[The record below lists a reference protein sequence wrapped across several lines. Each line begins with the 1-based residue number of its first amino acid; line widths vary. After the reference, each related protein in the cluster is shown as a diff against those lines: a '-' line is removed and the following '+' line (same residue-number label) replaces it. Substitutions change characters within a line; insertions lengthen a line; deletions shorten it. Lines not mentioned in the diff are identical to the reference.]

1 MAINSSSPPA
11 PGADAA
17 VPSET
22 AESVYWD
29 EVGTEWTHTRPDRL
43 WREYTDRLQIALL
56 DRWLEGP
63 VPRPGG
69 VQPSA
74 LKTDLFDEVAGRGI
88 VSHLSTKG
96 FRTTGIDISPV
107 VVAEALRRNPELH
120 AHVADV
126 RTLPFADAS
135 FDVVYS
141 GSTLD
146 HFASVA
152 DIAEAMQE
160 LVRVLRPA
168 GRLVLTL
175 DNPANP
181 LVWLRN
187 GPLLN
192 LLRGWG
198 IVPYCVG
205 ATLGPKRLANLVRE
219 SGLEVLQTE
228 AILHCPRV
236 LAVWRARRLEGQNTA
251 AQEQFLASL
260 ARWEWLKQWPSRFV
274 TGHFTAILAMKQGP
288 AACPIVLSSFH
299 ATPAMSMSG
308 SERF

>member
-1 MAINSSSPPA
+1 MANDFSSSPA

-22 AESVYWD
+22 AEAESAYWD
-29 EVGTEWTHTRPDRL
+29 GVGTEWTHTRPDRL

-63 VPRPGG
+63 VPHPGG
-69 VQPSA
+69 VQPTA

-96 FRTTGIDISPV
+96 FRTSGIDISPV

-120 AHVADV
+120 AQVADV
-126 RTLPFADAS
+126 RTLPFTDAS

-146 HFASVA
+146 HFATVA
-152 DIAEAMQE
+152 DIAQAMQE
-160 LVRVLRPA
+160 IVRVLRPA
-168 GRLVLTL
+168 GRLLLTL
-175 DNPANP
+175 DNPLNP

-187 GPLLN
+187 GPLLK

-198 IVPYCVG
+198 IVPYAVG

-236 LAVWRARRLEGQNTA
+236 LAVWRARRLEGRNTA
-251 AQEQFLASL
+251 AQERFLASL
-260 ARWEWLKQWPSRFV
+260 ACWECLKQWPSRFV
-274 TGHFTAILAMKQGP
+274 TGHFTAILAGKRE
-288 AACPIVLSSFH
+288 
-299 ATPAMSMSG
+299 
-308 SERF
+308 ER

>member
-1 MAINSSSPPA
+1 MANDSSLFSA
-11 PGADAA
+11 PGLGAA
-17 VPSET
+17 APSKT
-22 AESVYWD
+22 AESTYWD
-29 EVGTEWTHTRPDRL
+29 GVGAAWRKDRPDRL

-56 DRWLEGP
+56 DRWLESP
-63 VPRPGG
+63 VPHPGG
-69 VQPSA
+69 VQPTA

-88 VSHLSTKG
+88 VSHLSTTG

-120 AHVADV
+120 ARVADV

-168 GRLVLTL
+168 GRLLLTL
-175 DNPANP
+175 DNPVNP

-192 LLRGWG
+192 MLCRWG
-198 IVPYCVG
+198 IVPYAVG

-219 SGLEVLQTE
+219 SGLEVVHTA

-251 AQEQFLASL
+251 AQERFLASL
-260 ARWEWLKQWPSRFV
+260 ARWECLEQWPSRFV
-274 TGHFTAILAMKQGP
+274 TGHFTAILAIKQGP
-288 AACPIVLSSFH
+288 GGLSGCLEAGAGH
-299 ATPAMSMSG
+299 ARDGHLTQ
-308 SERF
+308 

>member
-11 PGADAA
+11 PGSDAA
-17 VPSET
+17 APSET

-29 EVGTEWTHTRPDRL
+29 GVGTAWKNTRPDRL

-56 DRWLEGP
+56 DRWLESP
-63 VPRPGG
+63 SPHPGR
-69 VQPSA
+69 VQPTA
-74 LKTDLFDEVAGRGI
+74 LKTDLFDEVAGQGL
-88 VSHLSTKG
+88 VSHLSSKG
-96 FRTTGIDISPV
+96 YGTTGIDISRV
-107 VVAEALRRNPELH
+107 VVAEALRRNPKLR
-120 AHVADV
+120 AQIADV

-135 FDVVYS
+135 FDLVYS

-146 HFASVA
+146 HFATVA
-152 DIAEAMQE
+152 DIAQAMQE

-168 GRLVLTL
+168 GGLLLTL

-192 LLRGWG
+192 MLCRWG
-198 IVPYCVG
+198 IVPYAVG

-219 SGLEVLQTE
+219 SGLEVVHTA

-236 LAVWRARRLEGQNTA
+236 LAVWRARRLEGRTAA
-251 AQEQFLASL
+251 AQERFLASL
-260 ARWEWLKQWPSRFV
+260 ARWECLEQWPTRFV
-274 TGHFTAILAMKQGP
+274 TGHFTAILAVKR
-288 AACPIVLSSFH
+288 
-299 ATPAMSMSG
+299 
-308 SERF
+308 ERR